1 LRAVT
6 SATAAA
12 ILQMDR
18 KNFDNMLLRIGP
30 EALAPGR
37 QGVERRIPVS
47 LIEELLLA
55 RELSASLAVPMR
67 EAFGLSRQLW
77 GRTRTSGAPDLG
89 AAFVGSVPLGEYIQ
103 LGVDLARLREELQAR
118 LEHAVESVVRP
129 PRGRPA
135 RARGTR
141 LNDA

>member
-1 LRAVT
+1 MRAVT

-12 ILQMDR
+12 ILQIDR
-18 KNFDNMLLRIGP
+18 KNFDNMMLRIGP
-30 EALAPGR
+30 DALPPGR

-55 RELSASLAVPMR
+55 RELSAALAVPMK

-77 GRTRTSGAPDLG
+77 GRTQAGGVPDL
-89 AAFVGSVPLGEYIQ
+89 AATFVGSVHLGDYIH
-103 LGVDLARLREELQAR
+103 LGVDLTRLRAELQAR

-129 PRGRPA
+129 PRGRPS
-135 RARGTR
+135 RARTVVS
-141 LNDA
+141 DA